1 MNHIK
6 CLLYLSCISICITPS
21 DIFTFWNPFKSSS
34 KKSTATQLTTL
45 EKKENNILAQQTDH
59 ESKTCP
65 NADKSLDSLS
75 KDELKELLICTQN
88 QKNSLEFDK
97 IIIEEKSQE
106 KSEPEITV
114 TKSGKKP
121 KCPHANKP
129 IKKLPLEALKEMY
142 AHNQKYPLDPTTQ
155 IALVEQLITLSSN
168 DINIKDLKLQRADL
182 HYSVHHIE
190 KAAALYEDFGM
201 LYPASKEAE
210 YAWYKALVSRFELAL
225 DADKD
230 QTNTRKT
237 IEIAKEFL
245 KLAQNTDLIKEAA
258 TILMQSYERLY
269 DHEVYVFTFY
279 LKKKNFTAAQMR
291 LDYIAKNF
299 EAIFKD
305 LATRID
311 DLKLRLDRVKNPT
324 NYASAKDSFQKRSQR
339 FLA

>member
-6 CLLYLSCISICITPS
+6 CLLYLSCISICITS
-21 DIFTFWNPFKSSS
+21 TDILAFTNPFKRSS
-34 KKSTATQLTTL
+34 KKSTATPLTTL
-45 EKKENNILAQQTDH
+45 EKKENNVPQTPITQ
-59 ESKTCP
+59 ESQICP
-65 NADKSLDSLS
+65 HADQPLDSLS
-75 KDELKELLICTQN
+75 KDELKELLVCTQN

-97 IIIEEKSQE
+97 ITTEEKSQKKTE
-106 KSEPEITV
+106 QEIAIE
-114 TKSGKKP
+114 KSGKKP

-182 HYSVHHIE
+182 HYSVHHID

-258 TILMQSYERLY
+258 TILMQCYERLY

-305 LATRID
+305 PATRID
-311 DLKLRLDRVKNPT
+311 DLNLRLDRFKNPT
-324 NYASAKDSFQKRSQR
+324 NYAPAKDSFQKRSQR